1 MRTSIAILLALL
13 SAPLFGQSLIKD
25 AHQLADARRAL
36 VSRTADTTLGKTE
49 AYANML
55 AILQH
60 YDNIYADSALHGH
73 QLLRLPARYA
83 DNPLLADWLPL
94 SGMSKDSTQPLQQ
107 AFTQTY
113 RKRAHQ
119 LRVAPRENMTKLLLG
134 KHGTSPADY
143 LSVSRTLQAYSVPPV
158 ESQLLIE
165 AAAAESNSN
174 IQTGGL
180 NAPAVIEGL
189 FRFVVERAQQEI
201 AVSFLD
207 RFLEEEIPPV
217 ELLFPTVFKE
227 VGITG
232 LSYSHS
238 YLERVRTAFYED
250 LQLLSVRLPSVL
262 LKEERFRSLQ
272 TEPFIYNLLSIYSII
287 GLSQKDLPVSEAMA
301 VTHHNLF
308 ENYRQNQ
315 KKRNFVIAD
324 SAGQQPEE
332 LEQLSVKADSAL
344 RQLRRIYV
352 MLNDEQNKLDAL
364 RRSLGARSNNSIP
377 EPAILNERPDARF
390 DLEVLMGDAN
400 NSTVSYRLNFLPY
413 LLRGELDREF
423 LLGIRE
429 VETYDYYFG
438 KDRSPRELRAAGLEL
453 TRNLFGNWYNDQTIA
468 SLIEDW
474 IASLTRHRQ
483 ELLAWGAQ
491 IDPSLRDTFALNN
504 LKTKQRRLAGIIQLV
519 SNSTWK
525 DSLAQR
531 PDLQLQL
538 DVLTEMAKEESLADS
553 SRIDMISFLR
563 GVPFGSLIAQ
573 RRAYL
578 QELEERFLRIYAKL
592 TGQEAAA
599 LDTSNPLYTPL
610 DLYFQSQA
618 TVDPTEEMRLQL
630 AELKRRLSGLKAE
643 LANVDAQLAPVES
656 SLISNASPMLFV
668 TESLSQLM
676 YCLHSGRADRPWI
689 TRDQLRE
696 VLSDND
702 LRVAFLG
709 LLYQRLRQV
718 KQFNRISPDGMAQ
731 LVQLTVEDLQGV
743 LPPEPAN
750 PRFIR
755 FGMPTP
761 AKVNTD
767 SLKKVALRNRVSFL
781 VNTLRRMIETPLVS
795 SENDFDELQPLKQ
808 QHEALALVPTI
819 GEEVADFILHLN
831 EKHHQAAMGS
841 LIRIFS
847 EIRPLIPGPAQDSTN
862 SLLSFLTDY
871 GYFVGGLVDAQSG
884 AEVQSL
890 LNGIADP
897 PGSSRIKRRRPFAI
911 TLNSYVG
918 ASVGHE
924 WWRPAE
930 SETAETFWNV
940 APAMPV
946 GIAFSFLGRKHAKVA
961 DPKAGK
967 LPNKPRRGGSYTFF
981 ASLID
986 LGSLFS
992 YQFDS
997 GSDGNTELTFKN
1009 MFKPGIQFQYNFPKS
1024 PFYTG
1029 VGAQYG
1035 PHFRDINGDSDP
1047 VQSTRIFFNI
1057 GIDIPLKTLYLR

>member
-1 MRTSIAILLALL
+1 MRTLIAILLALL
-13 SAPLFGQSLIKD
+13 SAPLYSQSLIED
-25 AHQLADARRAL
+25 AYQLAEARQAL
-36 VSRTADTTLGKTE
+36 MRQASDTAVGETE
-49 AYANML
+49 AYATMI

-60 YDNIYADSALHGH
+60 YDNIYADSALSGH
-73 QLLRLPARYA
+73 QLLKLPAHYA

-94 SGMSKDSTQPLQQ
+94 SGFSKESTLPLEQPFNQ
-107 AFTQTY
+107 AY
-113 RKRAHQ
+113 Q
-119 LRVAPRENMTKLLLG
+119 LRTQQLSTAPREHMTKLLLG
-134 KHGTSPADY
+134 KHGSSPADY

-189 FRFVVERAQQEI
+189 FRFVVERAQQEV
-201 AVSFLD
+201 ATSFLD

-227 VGITG
+227 VSLPG

-287 GLSQKDLPVSEAMA
+287 GLSQKDIPVSEAMA
-301 VTHHNLF
+301 ITHHNLF
-308 ENYRQNQ
+308 ENYLQNQ
-315 KKRNFVIAD
+315 KKRNFAIAD
-324 SAGQQPEE
+324 SVKGTPAD
-332 LEQLSVKADSAL
+332 LESLSVKADSAL
-344 RQLRRIYV
+344 RQLKRVYV
-352 MLNDEQNKLDAL
+352 MLEEEQYRLDAL
-364 RRSLGARSNNSIP
+364 RDALDRKANDSIAP
-377 EPAILNERPDARF
+377 PAPNPPTDARL
-390 DLEVLMGDAN
+390 DLAVLMGDAE

-423 LLGIRE
+423 MLQIRE
-429 VETYDYYFG
+429 LETYDYYFG
-438 KDRSPRELRAAGLEL
+438 KDRSLRELRAAGLEL
-453 TRNLFGNWYNDQTIA
+453 TRKLYGNWYNDQTIA
-468 SLIEDW
+468 SLVEDW
-474 IASLTRHRQ
+474 ISGLATYRE
-483 ELLAWGAQ
+483 ELMAWGAK
-491 IDPSLRDTFALNN
+491 IDPGFRDTLALDN
-504 LKTKQRRLAGIIQLV
+504 LEVKRKRLAGTMQLI
-519 SNSTWK
+519 SRDTWK
-525 DSLAQR
+525 AALAQR

-538 DVLTEMAKEESLADS
+538 DVLIEMAKDTTLADRT
-553 SRIDMISFLR
+553 RIENVAFFKNVSVGAI
-563 GVPFGSLIAQ
+563 VAQ

-578 QELEERFLRIYAKL
+578 QQLEQRLLQVYAKL
-592 TGQEAAA
+592 TAQDTAA
-599 LDTSNPLYTPL
+599 LNTSSPLYAPL

-618 TVDPTEEMRLQL
+618 ATNPEEGMLRQL
-630 AELKRRLSGLKAE
+630 AELKRRLGGLKAE
-643 LANVDAQLAPVES
+643 LKQVDATFAPVES
-656 SLISNASPMLFV
+656 RLIENAAPMLFV
-668 TESLSQLM
+668 TESLFQLM
-676 YCLHSGRADRPWI
+676 YCLHSGRTDVPWI

-696 VLSDND
+696 VLSDNN

-755 FGMPTP
+755 FGMPAP
-761 AKVNTD
+761 AEVNTD

-808 QHEALALVPTI
+808 QHESLELVPTI

-841 LIRIFS
+841 LIRVFS
-847 EIRPLIPGPAQDSTN
+847 EIRPLIPKADQDSTN
-862 SLLSFLTDY
+862 QLLSFLTEY

-884 AEVQSL
+884 AEVENL

-918 ASVGHE
+918 ASAGWE
-924 WWRPAE
+924 WWRPQNSEQAE
-930 SETAETFWNV
+930 SFFNA

-946 GIAFSFLGRKHAKVA
+946 GIAFSFLGRKHVKVGDAKS
-961 DPKAGK
+961 GE
-967 LPNKPRRGGSYTFF
+967 LPNKPRRGGSYTVF

-997 GSDGNTELTFKN
+997 GSEGNTELTFKN
-1009 MFKPGIQFQYNFPKS
+1009 MFKPGIQLQYNFPKS

-1029 VGAQYG
+1029 LGLQYG
-1035 PHFRDINGDSDP
+1035 PHFRNANGDSGA
-1047 VQSTRIFFNI
+1047 VQSTRAFFNI
-1057 GIDIPLKTLYLR
+1057 GIDIPIKTLYFR